1 MWLVSCSRQGMLTQG
16 PAPDLKCNL
25 IISTFLTLPHLLDC
39 LICTCSLYYYK
50 QWGYGIGGGGE
61 GERGGRWWIY
71 IRVWVGRQALGIILQ
86 FMFLYSAFTVCCLA
100 FSVPLFSWLEH
111 DGCCVCLFV
120 FPSFFSLSL
129 VPLTRS
135 YHNHGQS
142 ILRQNPAEIFW
153 IFPLSTFLNVAKKKN
168 WTWLLKGH
176 PNIG

>member
-1 MWLVSCSRQGMLTQG
+1 MQQAGDADSRARTRSQVQFDYFSIPYT
-16 PAPDLKCNL
+16 
-25 IISTFLTLPHLLDC
+25 STFIRLSHLYLFIILLQTMGLWDR
-39 LICTCSLYYYK
+39 L
-50 QWGYGIGGGGE
+50 
-61 GERGGRWWIY
+61 GRWWIY

-86 FMFLYSAFTVCCLA
+86 FMFLSSAFTVCCLA

-168 WTWLLKGH
+168 WT
-176 PNIG
+176 